1 MASRHRAQT
10 TRRGHIPLAMSR
22 SYGTSFRP
30 GARNELA
37 SLPRGQ
43 FLCKCGC
50 AAVTIISC
58 AACVHIHRDEAHDR
72 LRLCNLL
79 AATSPPKPALFKAS
93 QMRSFVSWKAYVCV
107 HSCRCKVSDALRVR
121 GRAQFDELQAAGPA
135 AVLLQPDQRLLF
147 AYRRPL
153 PSSSSRQGEITSA
166 RTYYA
171 RPHTRPACLERAHT
185 QPMRRLLA
193 REPVLTAAVE
203 CVRVAAPRQRRA
215 LDGRATPWRAWHV
228 RVRVY
233 VTVCVPVPLET
244 SSRMSCRRRKP
255 RSLSLKT
262 A

>member
-1 MASRHRAQT
+1 MQPA
-10 TRRGHIPLAMSR
+10 
-22 SYGTSFRP
+22 
-30 GARNELA
+30 
-37 SLPRGQ
+37 
-43 FLCKCGC
+43 GC
-50 AAVTIISC
+50 YLSTEAGIIQGF
-58 AACVHIHRDEAHDR
+58 AD
-72 LRLCNLL
+72 
-79 AATSPPKPALFKAS
+79 ALIC
-93 QMRSFVSWKAYVCV
+93 QLEGVCRVCV
-107 HSCRCKVSDALRVR
+107 YSCRCKVVSDALRVR

-166 RTYYA
+166 RTYA

-203 CVRVAAPRQRRA
+203 CVRVAAPRQCRA
-215 LDGRATPWRAWHV
+215 ADGRATPWRAWHV
-228 RVRVY
+228 RVLVY
-233 VTVCVPVPLET
+233 VYVSAVPVET

-255 RSLSLKT
+255 RSFSLKI